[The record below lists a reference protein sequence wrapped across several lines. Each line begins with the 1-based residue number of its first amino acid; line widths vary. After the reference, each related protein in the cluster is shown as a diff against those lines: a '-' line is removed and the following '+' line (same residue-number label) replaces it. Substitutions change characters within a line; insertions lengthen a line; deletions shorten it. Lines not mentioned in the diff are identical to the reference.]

1 MYSQLCVIMCIMY
14 MIIYVDIIN
23 IHIYIYIYIYISKNI
38 ISSCYH
44 TMTTAIWENM
54 SFSLLQL

>member
-1 MYSQLCVIMCIMY
+1 MYSQLCVIMCTMY

-23 IHIYIYIYIYISKNI
+23 IHIYIYIYISKNI

>member
-1 MYSQLCVIMCIMY
+1 MYSQLCVIMCTMY

-23 IHIYIYIYIYISKNI
+23 IHIYIYISKNI